1 MEMTKTGII
10 IEINDSNIGILTPS
24 GEFAYVKRNSRSV
37 TMGDLYSEEVFTH
50 IKKKNINVK
59 KIFLVAASFLLLVLL
74 SSGVFLYNQ
83 PVSAITIDINPSIEL
98 YVNRWNK
105 IIKVVPLND
114 DGKNLVNELSI
125 KNLDISNG
133 IEKIYEKCKSENYI
147 TEDYKKDKAI
157 NIEVSNL
164 KNHQLDL
171 SKVEK
176 KIENDG
182 INIIIDNN
190 KNKEINKDT
199 NSEKSTSPNEKEKDS
214 NFKTEK
220 SNNNKNKE
228 DNNKLKENDN
238 YKDKSNDSDRKN
250 IPEQKN
256 NSNTK
261 LNQKDANS
269 NETKNEDKDYKDNNN
284 KDKNN
289 NKGKDNGKDEHKDKD
304 RRR

>member
-1 MEMTKTGII
+1 MTKTGIVM
-10 IEINDSNIGILTPS
+10 EINDSNIGILTPS
-24 GEFAYVKRNSRSV
+24 GEFAYVKRNSKSV
-37 TMGDLYSEEVFTH
+37 TMGELYSEEIFNDT
-50 IKKKNINVK
+50 KKKSINVK
-59 KIFLVAASFLLLVLL
+59 RLFLMAASFLLLVFL

-83 PVSAITIDINPSIEL
+83 PVSAVTIDINPSVEL

-157 NIEVSNL
+157 NIQVSNL

-176 KIENDG
+176 KIEDDG
-182 INIIIDNN
+182 INIIID
-190 KNKEINKDT
+190 INKDKEIEKDN
-199 NSEKSTSPNEKEKDS
+199 NSEKSTSPSEKENDNNS
-214 NFKTEK
+214 KTKE
-220 SNNNKNKE
+220 NNNGNNKNKDDNGKTKE
-228 DNNKLKENDN
+228 NGTFKDNNN
-238 YKDKSNDSDRKN
+238 SNNKN
-250 IPEQKN
+250 VPEQKN
-256 NSNTK
+256 TNNSE
-261 LNQKDANS
+261 LNQKYNNFGQSKDKGKGS
-269 NETKNEDKDYKDNNN
+269 DDKNNNKTDN

-289 NKGKDNGKDEHKDKD
+289 DKDQQKEKDKK
-304 RRR
+304 R